1 MRRRLL
7 ALGMVAA
14 LVGAGAVACS
24 SGGGTGSALRARP
37 ADGPGTTPGPSPS
50 APRRRLLGNT
60 DPAKVIDFSVV
71 LRVDRRRAQRFV
83 EEVND
88 PSSPRYGRFLSAR
101 EYGRRF
107 GISDGDLAGVR
118 STLSTA
124 GFAVHDVFP
133 QRTGISLS
141 GTAGRI
147 DAFFATR
154 LADFR
159 DTDGRRYVAPVRE
172 PVVPDAL
179 RPSVTGVAGLNGL
192 PAPVPLA
199 IPNPKG
205 LFPDDAAKAYNA
217 TPLRSQGILGQGQ
230 TIAIVSFGSFRNQ
243 DVQSFDREVGLTAPS
258 VGQSIEHVPVDG
270 GNRDATGEVA
280 QEVNLDVDVVRGMAP
295 QAKILNYEVPLTST
309 ASFTRGLGDAINK
322 IVADGRA
329 NIVSI
334 SYGLCDAQ
342 KLSDGSPFLSPSDR
356 KFTEQALAAGTA
368 AGLSVFVAAGDT
380 GAFGC
385 QRFDLNDIQAVPLWP
400 GDSPSVISVGGTL
413 LSVRRDGTYLQEAGW
428 EDILSGGGTGGGVNP
443 DDAMPSFQQSLANPG
458 NTSGQHRLGPDVAA
472 SADPD
477 SGFFTVAP
485 DKSGQS
491 VGGPVGGTS
500 AATPFWAAS
509 MILIQQ
515 FAQQQGVK
523 KLPFMDPV
531 LYGVAKADQSY
542 DGVDSPDEPFHDV
555 TIGGNRKDD
564 CKVGYDLATG
574 LGSPNVTVLAQD
586 VTKFVKANG
595 G

>member
-7 ALGMVAA
+7 ALGTVAA
-14 LVGAGAVACS
+14 LVGAGAVGCT
-24 SGGGTGSALRARP
+24 SGGGGPTGGLAGHRLGRHDESPQP
-37 ADGPGTTPGPSPS
+37 A
-50 APRRRLLGNT
+50 RRRLLGET
-60 DPAKVIDFSVV
+60 DPGKVIGFSVV
-71 LRVDRRRAQRFV
+71 LRVARQRAQQFLD
-83 EEVND
+83 EVSD
-88 PSSPRYGRFLSAR
+88 PSSPRYGRVLTAR

-107 GISDGDLAGVR
+107 GLPDAELARVR
-118 STLSTA
+118 AALAAA
-124 GFAVHDVFP
+124 GFSIRTVFP
-133 QRTGISLS
+133 QRTGISLA

-147 DAFFATR
+147 DAFFGTR
-154 LADFR
+154 LGDFR
-159 DTDGRRYVAPVRE
+159 DTDGRRYVAPLRA
-172 PVVPDAL
+172 PVVPAAL
-179 RPSVTGVAGLNGL
+179 RPSIIGVAGLNGL
-192 PAPVPLA
+192 PAPLPLA

-205 LFPDDAAKAYNA
+205 LFPNDAAKAYNA
-217 TPLRSQGILGQGQ
+217 TPLRTQGIQGQGQ
-230 TIAIVSFGSFRNQ
+230 TIAIVSFGSFREQ
-243 DVQSFDREVGLTAPS
+243 DVEAYDQAVGLNAPPL
-258 VGQSIEHVPVDG
+258 GQSVEHVAVDG
-270 GNRDATGEVA
+270 GNDNATGEIA

-295 QAKILNYEVPLTST
+295 QAKILNYEAPLASS
-309 ASFTRGLGDAINK
+309 ASFVRGLGDAVNQ

-334 SYGLCDAQ
+334 SYGLCDAT
-342 KLSDGSPFLSPSDR
+342 KLADGSPFLSPADR
-356 KFTEQALAAGTA
+356 AFTEQALAAATA
-368 AGLSVFVAAGDT
+368 AGVSVFVASGDT

-385 QRFDLNDIQAVPLWP
+385 QRFDLNDIRAVPLWP

-443 DDAMPSFQQSLANPG
+443 HDAMPSFQQALANSD
-458 NTSGQHRLGPDVAA
+458 NTSGVHRAGPDVAA

-477 SGFFTVAP
+477 SGFFAVAP
-485 DKSGQS
+485 SKDGQS

-515 FAQQQGVK
+515 FAKQQGIA

-555 TIGGNRKDD
+555 TLGGNRKDD
-564 CKVGYDLATG
+564 CSVGYDLATG
-574 LGSPNVTVLAQD
+574 LGSPNVAVLAQD
-586 VTKFVKANG
+586 VVQFVKGNAP
-595 G
+595 